1 MNTCNFLSSRSSQ
14 QTVKHQYLYENGW
27 AAPGQQLHEQPWVE
41 AAMNNFHV
49 KQSKWE
55 HRLCIVCHEL
65 WPTRVCLNDETT
77 YQCTRCKRDKGKPKL
92 YSVEND
98 MYPGDVPICL
108 QGLTQVEEMLI
119 AHACPIMCIYRKHG
133 GQRGYKG
140 HVVNLPQ
147 NIQGFLDTLPSNVND
162 LPILIVRRQGAEN
175 TYADFRVRRSRV
187 LSAIE
192 WLKQNNMC
200 YHDITIDYNA
210 LQRLPEDA
218 VPPDLLIIED
228 KTNQEDGNTPEGNE
242 GSSDD
247 FTHDDSHSF
256 LPFPVHEGTEDD
268 AICSIINGDNPL
280 DWPAIGDS
288 AINEF
293 NTPFLATM
301 AFPALFP
308 HATGDP
314 TNPARER
321 PVSLTDGF
329 KHLVRFGETNASCE
343 KHWRFASHPRFPYW
357 ALNMKQRHQLL
368 SQSSVYL
375 HHHPADAN
383 LTVDDLRSMV
393 GSMSA
398 AQLMGHLQ
406 RYAAKIQGSSQYWFQ
421 RHQEL

>member
-1 MNTCNFLSSRSSQ
+1 MNTRNFLSSRSSQ

-119 AHACPIMCIYRKHG
+119 ARACPIMCIYRKHG

-192 WLKQNNMC
+192 WLKQNNV
-200 YHDITIDYNA
+200 
-210 LQRLPEDA
+210 LP
-218 VPPDLLIIED
+218 
-228 KTNQEDGNTPEGNE
+228 
-242 GSSDD
+242 
-247 FTHDDSHSF
+247 
-256 LPFPVHEGTEDD
+256 
-268 AICSIINGDNPL
+268 
-280 DWPAIGDS
+280 
-288 AINEF
+288 
-293 NTPFLATM
+293 
-301 AFPALFP
+301 
-308 HATGDP
+308 
-314 TNPARER
+314 
-321 PVSLTDGF
+321 
-329 KHLVRFGETNASCE
+329 
-343 KHWRFASHPRFPYW
+343 
-357 ALNMKQRHQLL
+357 
-368 SQSSVYL
+368 
-375 HHHPADAN
+375 
-383 LTVDDLRSMV
+383 
-393 GSMSA
+393 
-398 AQLMGHLQ
+398 
-406 RYAAKIQGSSQYWFQ
+406 
-421 RHQEL
+421 